1 MKQDDK
7 SRYVGACWQAI
18 QGLRRRRVTR
28 IASKQAP
35 PKDRSHLTAH
45 GFALIITLSL
55 LSLLVLAVLAL
66 SAMTKVS
73 SQIAAVSIYQIQARQ
88 NALLGLQVGLSDLQR
103 HAGDDWRLTG
113 MAGITGIAANAANST
128 RHWCGVWEQGNGTFV
143 AWLTSGAQATGS
155 AAMQS
160 GVTTV
165 ALIGGNTVGAAAAN
179 SEHVI
184 AGKIPLRLT
193 DTLAAPGVATMVGSY
208 AYLVLDEGGKICA
221 YAPAGQLSLPGVKP
235 RLTSTVPTSAAG
247 KLATALNLYAGKL
260 PAVLSYEQL
269 SLLPT
274 PAAALTP
281 SVLQDNFHHVT
292 LTTRTLMGSPYFAG
306 NLNLN
311 TTSTIVWRS
320 VLETYNATPG
330 AVILSPANLTAQGN
344 ALGNGL
350 AATTLG
356 KGANSPFSTVNG
368 FGAYLATLF
377 PLTSSP
383 NYGQIMDAIGP
394 LLSVR
399 SDTFRIRG
407 YGEVLNPSDAA
418 KVEATSYCEAIV
430 QRTPNL
436 APNGLGRKFV
446 IIGFRWLRP
455 NDI

>member
-1 MKQDDK
+1 M
-7 SRYVGACWQAI
+7 
-18 QGLRRRRVTR
+18 
-28 IASKQAP
+28 KQAP
-35 PKDRSHLTAH
+35 TKDRSHLAEP

-66 SAMTKVS
+66 SALS
-73 SQIAAVSIYQIQARQ
+73 RINAQIATVSVYQTQARQ
-88 NALLGLQVGLSDLQR
+88 NALLGFQVGLSDLQR
-103 HAGDDWRLTG
+103 QAGDDRRLTG
-113 MAGITGIAANAANST
+113 MAGITCIAAKAANNT
-128 RHWCGVWEQGNGTFV
+128 RHWCGVWEQGSGTFV
-143 AWLTSGAQATGS
+143 AWLTSGAQASGS
-155 AAMQS
+155 AAVQS
-160 GVTTV
+160 GVTSV

-179 SEHVI
+179 SEPVI
-184 AGKIPLRLT
+184 AGKIPLVLT
-193 DTLAAPGVATMVGSY
+193 DTLAAPGVATVVGSY
-208 AYLVLDEGGKICA
+208 AYLVLDEGVKISA
-221 YAPAGQLSLPGVKP
+221 YAPAGQLSLPGVTP
-235 RLTSTVPTSAAG
+235 LLTSTLPTSAAG
-247 KLATALNLYAGKL
+247 KLAAALNSYAGKL

-292 LTTRTLMGSPYFAG
+292 LTARTLAGSQYFAG

-330 AVILSPANLTAQGN
+330 AVLISPANLTAKGN
-344 ALGNGL
+344 ALGNGF
-350 AATTLG
+350 AATALG
-356 KGANSPFSTVNG
+356 KGANSPFSTVND
-368 FGAYLATLF
+368 FGAYLATFF

-383 NYGQIMDAIGP
+383 NFEQIMAALGS

-418 KVEATSYCEAIV
+418 KVEAISYCEAIV
-430 QRTPNL
+430 QRTPDL

-446 IIGFRWLRP
+446 IIGFRWLGP

>member
-28 IASKQAP
+28 IACKQAP

-66 SAMTKVS
+66 SALS
-73 SQIAAVSIYQIQARQ
+73 RINAQIATVSVYQTQARQ
-88 NALLGLQVGLSDLQR
+88 NALLGFQVGLSDLQR
-103 HAGDDWRLTG
+103 QAGDDRRLTG
-113 MAGITGIAANAANST
+113 MAGITGIAANAANNT
-128 RHWCGVWEQGNGTFV
+128 RHWCGVWEQGSGTFV
-143 AWLTSGAQATGS
+143 AWLTSGAQASGS
-155 AAMQS
+155 AAVQS
-160 GVTTV
+160 GVTSV

-179 SEHVI
+179 SEPVI
-184 AGKIPLRLT
+184 AGKIPLVLT
-193 DTLAAPGVATMVGSY
+193 DTLVAPGVATVVGSY
-208 AYLVLDEGGKICA
+208 AYVVLDEGVKISA
-221 YAPAGQLSLPGVKP
+221 YAPASQLSLPGVKP
-235 RLTSTVPTSAAG
+235 LLTSTGPSSAAG
-247 KLATALNLYAGKL
+247 KLAAALNSYAGKL

-292 LTTRTLMGSPYFAG
+292 LTARTLSGGQDFAG

-330 AVILSPANLTAQGN
+330 AVLISPANLTAKGN
-344 ALGNGL
+344 ALGNGF

-356 KGANSPFSTVNG
+356 KGAHAPFTTVND
-368 FGAYLATLF
+368 FGVYLATLF
-377 PLTSSP
+377 PLTSLPS
-383 NYGQIMDAIGP
+383 YGQIMEALGP

-418 KVEATSYCEAIV
+418 KIEAISYCEAII
-430 QRTPNL
+430 QRTPGL

-446 IIGFRWLRP
+446 IIGFRWLGP
-455 NDI
+455 SDI